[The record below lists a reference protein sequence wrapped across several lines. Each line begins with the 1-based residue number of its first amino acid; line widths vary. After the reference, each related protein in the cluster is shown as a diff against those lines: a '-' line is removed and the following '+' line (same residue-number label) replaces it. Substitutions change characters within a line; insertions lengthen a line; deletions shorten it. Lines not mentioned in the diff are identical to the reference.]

1 MTCSALSGYSQLIV
15 NGKIVVRKDNS
26 TGKLDVEG
34 KDLLPHTWLPVFVNL
49 RSLTSN
55 TNLFFFHQDLCVM
68 TSTLSDRLSKDNL
81 LQFEL
86 IIKLSHVTMK
96 V

>member
-1 MTCSALSGYSQLIV
+1 M

-34 KDLLPHTWLPVFVNL
+34 KDLLLHLVASPCKLVQLNIKHKLN
-49 RSLTSN
+49 
-55 TNLFFFHQDLCVM
+55 FFHQDLCVM

-86 IIKLSHVTMK
+86 IIELSHVTMK